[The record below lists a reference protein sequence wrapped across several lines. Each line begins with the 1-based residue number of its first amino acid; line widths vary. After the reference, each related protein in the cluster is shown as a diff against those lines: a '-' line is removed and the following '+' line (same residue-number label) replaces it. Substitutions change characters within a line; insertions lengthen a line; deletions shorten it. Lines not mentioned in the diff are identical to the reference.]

1 MLEAW
6 RIVKRRQAPAA
17 FTGDGAA
24 RTGGRWNSRGVSVV
38 YTSSTQA
45 LAALET
51 LVHLNPPVLFEYIA
65 IRIQFPEELVE
76 TLPTTS
82 LPRNWRTE
90 PPPPSTK
97 AIGDAWVWEGRSAI
111 LALPSVIIA
120 KELNYLI
127 NPAHPGFKTIT
138 IGKREPFS
146 FDPRL
151 LK

>member
-51 LVHLNPPVLFEYIA
+51 LVHLNPPVLFKYVA
-65 IRIQFPEELVE
+65 IRIQFPEALVE
-76 TLPTTS
+76 TLPTAS

-97 AIGDAWVWEGRSAI
+97 AIGDTWVWEGRSAI

-127 NPAHPGFKTIT
+127 NPAHPGFNTIT

-151 LK
+151 LE